1 MRLSQKILVIGIH
14 HAGIDTAKTFGQRV
28 ARISRIFDGLP
39 RLFEEETLL
48 RVHHRRL
55 TRRDA
60 EEEWIKALHIIQ
72 ETPAKTQS
80 PRVRSEIGQVPVTA
94 ALYRNFR
101 YGTDPGRKILPKLL
115 RVVRTGKP
123 AGKADDGNRPI
134 GHSGR
139 NG

>member
-1 MRLSQKILVIGIH
+1 MRLSQQILIIGIH

-28 ARISRIFDGLP
+28 PCISRIFDGLP

-72 ETPAKTQS
+72 ETSPKTRS
-80 PRVRSEIGQVPVTA
+80 PRVRSETGQVPVAA
-94 ALYRNFR
+94 ALDRNFR
-101 YGTDPGRKILPKLL
+101 YGTDP
-115 RVVRTGKP
+115 V
-123 AGKADDGNRPI
+123 
-134 GHSGR
+134 
-139 NG
+139 